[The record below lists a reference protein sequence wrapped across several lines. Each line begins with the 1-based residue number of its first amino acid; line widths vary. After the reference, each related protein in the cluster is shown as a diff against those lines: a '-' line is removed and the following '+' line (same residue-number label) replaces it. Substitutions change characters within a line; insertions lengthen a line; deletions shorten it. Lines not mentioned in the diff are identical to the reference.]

1 MLASMTYSMSDLRN
15 SGLPPT
21 LELQAWQTK
30 VARAARIRTKPVGE
44 SYCLTH
50 PCPPGEAQAF

>member
-1 MLASMTYSMSDLRN
+1 MTYSMSDLRN